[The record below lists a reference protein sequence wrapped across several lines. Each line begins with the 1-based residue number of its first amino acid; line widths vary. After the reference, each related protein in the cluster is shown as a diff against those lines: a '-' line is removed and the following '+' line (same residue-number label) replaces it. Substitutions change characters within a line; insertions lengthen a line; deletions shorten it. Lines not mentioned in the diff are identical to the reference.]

1 MKLTYI
7 NKYLLLATL
16 CVFGMSSCKKFLDEK
31 PLATS
36 AEDVVFL
43 NPNSAKQAVL
53 GVYNQL
59 AGDFAYGW
67 RLSMQYPYDTDE
79 AMGYTATNDSQRE
92 INGYAVTSGNL
103 LLIETFNQLYNGVER
118 ANICIYNIPKMPAYT
133 NGSEADIAELK
144 RLHGEAL
151 TLRAQFY
158 FDLVKLWGDVP
169 AQWLPS
175 SLLSR
180 DQYII
185 PKTDRDVIYEKLLED
200 LKVASELVPW
210 RGQTTPIVVAPDE
223 RITKG
228 AVKALRARIALFRGG
243 YSLRKNRVMERG
255 SDHLTYYAIARDE
268 CNDIILSGKHDLNAS
283 FENVWRDG
291 LLSNHVEPN
300 GEVLFEVAHGGENND
315 SDSRLGVSNSF
326 QVFNTGSSTSGS
338 ARNDITPTTFYSFQP
353 LDKRRDVSCAPFEV
367 RALNYNGLSLI
378 RIEEGKWRRDWVTPT
393 IAITTP
399 QSYYGMNFP
408 LIRFSDVL
416 LMYAE
421 AVNEISGP
429 TGEGGAAITAV
440 NRVRRRSWTVGAIKS
455 ITVTNG
461 GSDYTSAPTV
471 TLSGTGGGRAVAIV
485 DAVSAS
491 PTFRRVI
498 RIDIAGAGAG
508 YTTAPTITFSGGGG
522 TGAAA
527 TTAISTLADA
537 DLTVAETADPV
548 AFLTAIQNE
557 RLWEFTSE
565 AIRKYDLI
573 RWNLL
578 GTKIAETRTNLAK
591 ILAGTFPYNA
601 HTPAIPNVMYYRKDS
616 KTGLVWGNSFY
627 APTALAASFPT
638 ATWTGV
644 NWRTTLTTTS
654 DFMTQFANAF
664 EPGKSELLPIPVH
677 AIDDSNYIITQD
689 YGY

>member
-16 CVFGMSSCKKFLDEK
+16 CVFGMSSCKKFLEEK

-36 AEDVVFL
+36 SEEAVFL
-43 NPNSAKQAVL
+43 NANSARMAVL

-59 AGDFAYGW
+59 AGDFGYGW
-67 RLSMQYPYDTDE
+67 RLSVQYPYDTDE
-79 AMGYTATNDSQRE
+79 AIGYWATNDDQRQL
-92 INGYAVTSGNL
+92 NGYAVTSGNTL
-103 LLIETFNQLYNGVER
+103 LTATFNQLYNGVDR
-118 ANICIYNIPKMPAYT
+118 ANTCIYNIPKMPDYT
-133 NGSEADIAELK
+133 HGSEADIAELK

-175 SLLSR
+175 TLLSR

-210 RGQTTPIVVAPDE
+210 RGAAGVAPDE

-243 YSLRKNRVMERG
+243 YSLRKNRQMVRG

-268 CNDIILSGKHDLNAS
+268 CNDIMLSGVHNLNAS
-283 FENVWRDG
+283 FEDVWRDG

-300 GEVLFEVAHGGENND
+300 GEVLFEVAHAGENPD
-315 SDSRLGVSNSF
+315 SDSRLGVSNSIQIF
-326 QVFNTGSSTSGS
+326 TPNSGS
-338 ARNDITPTTFYSFQP
+338 GRNDITPTTFYSFRP
-353 LDKRRDVSCAPFEV
+353 LDKRRDVSCAPFEI
-367 RALNYNGLSLI
+367 RSLNYTGAPLI

-393 IAITTP
+393 IAITAP
-399 QSYYGMNFP
+399 QAYYGMNFP

-429 TGEGGAAITAV
+429 TGEVIAAV
-440 NRVRRRSWTVGAIKS
+440 NKVRRRSWTVGAIKS
-455 ITVTNG
+455 IAVTNG
-461 GSDYTSAPTV
+461 GSNYTSAPTV

-485 DAVSAS
+485 DAVTSS
-491 PTFRRVI
+491 PTFRSVI

-508 YTTAPTITFSGGGG
+508 YTTAPTITLTGGGG

-537 DLTVAETADPV
+537 DLTLTETADPG

-578 GTKIAETRTNLAK
+578 GAKIAETKANLAK
-591 ILAGTFPYNA
+591 MEAGTFPYNT
-601 HTPAIPNVMYYRKDS
+601 HSPAIPNVMYYLRNS
-616 KTGLVWGNSFY
+616 KTGIVWGNSFY
-627 APTALAASFPT
+627 ALSPPAASFPS
-638 ATWTGV
+638 ATWTSL
-644 NWRTTLTTTS
+644 NWLTTLAGAG
-654 DFMTQFANAF
+654 FAQFADGF
-664 EPGKSELLPIPVH
+664 VPGKSELLPIPVH
-677 AIDDSNYIITQD
+677 AIEDSNYIITQD

>member
-36 AEDVVFL
+36 SEDVVFL
-43 NPNSAKQAVL
+43 NPNSAKMAVL

-79 AMGYTATNDSQRE
+79 AIGYSLTNDVQRE
-92 INGYAVTSGNL
+92 LNSYGVTSGNL
-103 LLIETFNQLYNGVER
+103 LLIETFNQLYSGVER

-175 SLLSR
+175 SLLSK

-210 RGQTTPIVVAPDE
+210 RGESAVAPDE

-255 SDHLTYYAIARDE
+255 SDYLTYYAIARDE

-300 GEVLFEVAHGGENND
+300 GEVLFEVAHGGENPD
-315 SDSRLGVSNSF
+315 SDSRLGVSNSI
-326 QVFNTGSSTSGS
+326 QIIDPNSGSS
-338 ARNDITPTTFYSFQP
+338 RNDITPTTFYAFHP
-353 LDKRRDVSCAPFEV
+353 LDKRRDVSCAPIEI
-367 RALNYNGLSLI
+367 RSLNYNGLSLI
-378 RIEEGKWRRDWVTPT
+378 RIDEGKWRRDWVTPT
-393 IAITTP
+393 IAITDP
-399 QSYYGMNFP
+399 QGYYGMNFP

-429 TGEGGAAITAV
+429 NGEGGAAITAV
-440 NRVRRRSWTVGAIKS
+440 NRVRRRSWTTGGVQR
-455 ITVTNG
+455 ITVTNPG
-461 GSDYTSAPTV
+461 INYTSAPTV
-471 TLSGTGGGRAVAIV
+471 AI
-485 DAVSAS
+485 
-491 PTFRRVI
+491 T
-498 RIDIAGAGAG
+498 
-508 YTTAPTITFSGGGG
+508 GGGG
-522 TGAAA
+522 TGATAVAIVAAGSVTEIRITSAGANYTSNPTVTFTGGGGTTAAA
-527 TTAISTLADA
+527 TAAISTATSG
-537 DLTVAETADPV
+537 DLTVAETAPG

-557 RLWEFTSE
+557 RLLEFTSE

-578 GTKIAETRTNLAK
+578 GTKIAETKANLAK
-591 ILAGTFPYNA
+591 IIAGTFPYNA
-601 HTPAIPNVMYYRKDS
+601 HTPAIPNVMYFRKNS
-616 KTGLVWGNSFY
+616 KTGIVWGNSFY

-644 NWRTTLTTTS
+644 NWRTSLTTTS
-654 DFMTQFANAF
+654 SLMTQFADGF
-664 EPGKSELLPIPVH
+664 TPGKSELLPIPIH
-677 AIDDSNYIITQD
+677 AIEDSNYIITQD
-689 YGY
+689 YGYF

>member
-16 CVFGMSSCKKFLDEK
+16 CVFAMGSCKRFLEEK

-36 AEDVVFL
+36 SEEAVFL
-43 NPNSAKQAVL
+43 NSNSAKMAVL

-67 RLSMQYPYDTDE
+67 RLSVQYPYDTDE
-79 AMGYTATNDSQRE
+79 AMGYRATNDDQRQL
-92 INGYAVTSGNL
+92 NGYAITSGNVL
-103 LLIETFNQLYNGVER
+103 LTGTFNQLYNGVDR
-118 ANICIYNIPKMPAYT
+118 ANTCIYNIPKMPDYT
-133 NGSEADIAELK
+133 NGSEAVIAELK

-158 FDLVKLWGDVP
+158 FDLIKLWGDVP

-175 SLLSR
+175 ALLSR

-210 RGQTTPIVVAPDE
+210 RGGAGVAADE

-243 YSLRKNRVMERG
+243 YSLRKNRQMERG

-268 CNDIILSGKHDLNAS
+268 CNDIILSGVHNLNAS
-283 FENVWRDG
+283 FEDVWRDG
-291 LLSNHVEPN
+291 LLSDHVERN
-300 GEVLFEVAHGGENND
+300 GEVLFEVAHAGEIPD
-315 SDSRLGVSNSF
+315 SDSRLGVSNSI
-326 QVFNTGSSTSGS
+326 QVFNPASSGS
-338 ARNDITPTTFYSFQP
+338 GRNDINPTHFYSFHP
-353 LDKRRDVSCAPFEV
+353 LDQRRDVSCAPFEI
-367 RALNYNGLSLI
+367 RLLNYTGAPLI

-393 IAITTP
+393 IPIDEP
-399 QSYYGMNFP
+399 KSYYGMNFP

-429 TGEGGAAITAV
+429 TGEAITAV

-485 DAVSAS
+485 DAVAAS
-491 PTFRRVI
+491 PTFGRVI

-537 DLTVAETADPV
+537 DLTVAETAGPG

-578 GTKIAETRTNLAK
+578 GTKIAETKANLAK
-591 ILAGTFPYNA
+591 MQAGTFPYNA
-601 HTPAIPNVMYYRKDS
+601 HTPAIPNTMYYLRNS
-616 KTGLVWGNSFY
+616 KTGIVWGNSFY
-627 APTALAASFPT
+627 ATTPLAASFPS
-638 ATWTGV
+638 ATWTAL
-644 NWRTTLTTTS
+644 NWLTTLAGAGF
-654 DFMTQFANAF
+654 DQFADAF

-677 AIDDSNYIITQD
+677 AIEDSNHIITQD
-689 YGY
+689 YGYF